1 MNLNLKRMA
10 QSLAIATALTI
21 GGAMEVDA
29 QTPVFTDTFDAAPT
43 NGATRVLAPDNS
55 ATGGIFS
62 DDNFDVFGIVDRTV
76 NGFFADD
83 SVANGGDSLGII
95 PPSKTDLF
103 LGFQDTSNSDNP
115 NAGGEVSAT
124 WTVSTAGM
132 TDLSLSFEIAV
143 MGDFESSDVLS
154 FTASFDGGAEEVLF
168 TSEVDTTGSFT
179 YTFDD
184 GSTVVLDDPLTI
196 NGQIVTNVFQN
207 FSFPITGT
215 GSQLTLTLNYDTD
228 AESEVHAIDNLLV
241 TGGEGGDVLKGDVDL
256 NGQVE
261 FSDIPS
267 FIELLISGDSQD
279 EADCNCD
286 GEVSFADIPAF
297 IQILIAAAQ

>member
-115 NAGGEVSAT
+115 NAGGEVSTT

-154 FTASFDGGAEEVLF
+154 FTASFDGGAEETLF
-168 TSEVDTTGSFT
+168 TSEVDTAGTAT

-196 NGQIVTNVFQN
+196 DGQIVSNVFQT
-207 FSFPITGT
+207 FTFPISGI

-228 AESEVHAIDNLLV
+228 AESEVHAIDNVSV
-241 TGGEGGDVLKGDVDL
+241 TAAGGGVLKGDVDL
-256 NGQVE
+256 SGTVD
-261 FSDIPS
+261 FADIGP
-267 FIELLISGDSQD
+267 FIAVLQGGMFQD
-279 EADCNCD
+279 EADCDCSTVVD
-286 GEVSFADIPAF
+286 FGDIPAF
-297 IQILIAAAQ
+297 IAILQMQ